1 MLRSHRIR
9 LDPTL
14 AQAIY
19 FAKGCGVARF
29 SYNWALARWQAQYEA
44 HLKDPSLPLPN
55 EAALRRELNAIKRTE
70 FPWMMEVTKCAPQEV
85 IRALGVAY
93 KNWFQSLS
101 SKRKGPKLAQAGPKL
116 AQAAKTPQV
125 AGNRQRIV
133 FIRLRR
139 RIAASMNLPA
149 YDPQVQAATLARLK
163 AHLY

>member
-1 MLRSHRIR
+1 
-9 LDPTL
+9 
-14 AQAIY
+14 
-19 FAKGCGVARF
+19 
-29 SYNWALARWQAQYEA
+29 
-44 HLKDPSLPLPN
+44 
-55 EAALRRELNAIKRTE
+55 
-70 FPWMMEVTKCAPQEV
+70 MMEVTKCAPQEV

-101 SKRKGPKLAQAGPKL
+101 SKRKGPKL

-149 YDPQVQAATLARLK
+149 YDPQVQAATLARVNTPATKRYAL
-163 AHLY
+163 